1 MCGACGT
8 TVYPD
13 PVMGNEHTLR
23 NRILVAQTVSAVC
36 AGVPGAP
43 RIAAL
48 AAGWSVTSA
57 TGSISLCHTVADIW
71 RALPVRSASVLQH
84 ALEVRALTEG
94 SVGLS
99 ARVVALGLD
108 LTRQRLLVGSP
119 R

>member
-1 MCGACGT
+1 MCGACGA

-23 NRILVAQTVSAVC
+23 NRILVAQTVTAVC
-36 AGVPGAP
+36 AGLPGAP

-57 TGSISLCHTVADIW
+57 TGSISLCNTVADIW

-84 ALEVRALTEG
+84 ALEVRALAEG
-94 SVGLS
+94 PVGLS
-99 ARVVALGLD
+99 ARVVAVGLD

>member
-36 AGVPGAP
+36 SSVPGAP

-84 ALEVRALTEG
+84 ALEVRALAEG
-94 SVGLS
+94 PVGLS

-108 LTRQRLLVGSP
+108 LTRQRVLGGSP